1 MNSHFNY
8 KECGSKFLK
17 FKICSR
23 TFLLLPFSKPA
34 SDILSVSPASTY
46 IIKSDLQG
54 YDCRALS
61 DNSLY
66 TSHFFIP
73 YIHME
78 FSVLYNNS
86 DKEDCD
92 RVVDVLMGNGYIP
105 YMKLGVWNRIILL
118 EHWQVSCVS
127 LAGSWSTLK
136 STGNVLILWTRSTL
150 PRNTTFF
157 GCTGIARLKVN
168 E

>member
-1 MNSHFNY
+1 M
-8 KECGSKFLK
+8 
-17 FKICSR
+17 
-23 TFLLLPFSKPA
+23 
-34 SDILSVSPASTY
+34 
-46 IIKSDLQG
+46 QG

-105 YMKLGVWNRIILL
+105 YMKLTV
-118 EHWQVSCVS
+118 
-127 LAGSWSTLK
+127 
-136 STGNVLILWTRSTL
+136 
-150 PRNTTFF
+150 
-157 GCTGIARLKVN
+157 
-168 E
+168 